1 MNNYS
6 ILIVDDEDAQ
16 RNVLKGYLEKK
27 GYKILKYGRKSLLGE
42 GGLVHVYRNDILRK
56 VLYTINILLT
66 PLYYYVQDF
75 SDYVFVAYKDVEK
88 KP

>member
-1 MNNYS
+1 MCHFYPN
-6 ILIVDDEDAQ
+6 EF
-16 RNVLKGYLEKK
+16 EKK